1 MTEASYSLLETVS
14 RDVTMFRDDPDDRL
28 QSSFP
33 AGDNDDDQ
41 PRDED
46 PSASLPSYAPA
57 NWLDA
62 FTADERSHTGKIAP
76 RIASPSDEAGLY
88 QMHMKAID

>member
-1 MTEASYSLLETVS
+1 MTEASYTLLETVS
-14 RDVTMFRDDPDDRL
+14 RDLTMFRDDPDDHL

-33 AGDNDDDQ
+33 GD
-41 PRDED
+41 DED
-46 PSASLPSYAPA
+46 YATRSDLHQSVSMPCYAPA

-62 FTADERSHTGKIAP
+62 FTADERSRSGNIAP